1 MTTITISEDIKGNAA
16 DVWAALSD
24 FGGIK
29 VGGPIT
35 SFETTGKGVGML
47 RTIGMGG
54 GKVIERLDRHDAKA
68 MVFAYAITND
78 DSPLPVKNYSA
89 KVQITDKGDGTCN
102 VNWSGTFAP
111 RGASEAES
119 SKVVEGIYR
128 GGIARARK
136 AVGG

>member
-1 MTTITISEDIKGNAA
+1 MTNVTVSEDIKGDAKA
-16 DVWAALSD
+16 VWAILSD
-24 FGGIK
+24 FAGIK

-35 SFETTGKGVGML
+35 SFETKGEGIGML

-54 GKVIERLDRHDAKA
+54 GTIIERLDERDGKS
-68 MVFAYAITND
+68 MVFAYSIVNE
-78 DSPLPVKNYSA
+78 DSPLPVSKYSA
-89 KVQITDKGDGTCN
+89 RVKVTGTGKDTCH
-102 VNWSGTFAP
+102 VDWTGTFEP
-111 RGASEAES
+111 KGASAEDA